1 MKIEQ
6 ISKSS
11 YRVRKQY
18 KGKPYTLYFDHKP
31 TDREI
36 TLRMSDL
43 YNESVLTGQNRA
55 SFDECMQEYIAIKN
69 NILSPSTIKEYK
81 RLTGVM
87 PEWIKRINIYDIT
100 QADIQRAVND
110 YAINHA
116 PKSVKNFN
124 GFIVTVLKM
133 YRPQFRPIVTLPKR
147 VPKSVVLPSKEQVLE
162 IIEYFKGSEYS
173 IPIQLACLGM
183 RRSEICDLKL
193 SDLKGNQITIDSG
206 LVTDSEN
213 NLVSKDMPKTVASV
227 RTIYV
232 PAKLADEIRAKGYIY
247 KGYPNSIVR
256 ALHRAQDTLDIPRFR
271 LHDLRHFYVSYAHS
285 VGMVDADIMKAAGY
299 TTDDVMKRI
308 YRHSF
313 DLGDAQKQVSDKLF
327 G

>member
-6 ISKSS
+6 ISKGS

-18 KGKPYTLYFDHKP
+18 KGKTYTLYFDHKP
-31 TDREI
+31 TDREV

-55 SFDECMQEYIAIKN
+55 SFDECMQEYISIKN

-87 PEWIKRINIYDIT
+87 PKWIKRINIYDIT

-124 GFIVTVLKM
+124 GFIVSVLKM

-227 RTIYV
+227 RTIYI
-232 PAKLADEIRAKGYIY
+232 PDKLADEIRAKGYIY

-256 ALHRAQDTLDIPRFR
+256 ALHRAQDILGIPRFR